1 MATKAFKMIENYLY
15 MSHLDSFVIL
25 PTYPEQI
32 NDSMSATFTSTQPLS
47 RSAPIYAYSYSGPR
61 SITFTLVLHREL
73 MTQINTNVSNL
84 DIKKLD
90 IGDDYVDTIIKQLQ
104 AIAVPKYASASKMVN
119 PPTVSV
125 RFGNEIYIHGIVDGG
140 VAVNYSL
147 PLLDNNKY
155 AQVSISFT
163 VSEIDPYSAETIAQQ
178 GSFRGLNK
186 SLERRIYKK

>member
-32 NDSMSATFTSTQPLS
+32 TDAMNATFTSTQPLS

-125 RFGNEIYIHGIVDGG
+125 RFGNEVYIHGIVDGG
-140 VAVNYSL
+140 VAVTYSL

>member
-15 MSHLDSFVIL
+15 MSHLDSFVVL
-25 PTYPEQI
+25 PTYPERI
-32 NDSMSATFTSTQPLS
+32 DDSMNATFTSTQPLS

-61 SITFTLVLHREL
+61 SITFNLTLHREL
-73 MTQINTNVSNL
+73 MTQINTDVSNL

-90 IGDDYVDTIIKQLQ
+90 IGDDYIDTLIKQLQ

-140 VAVNYSL
+140 VTVTYSL

-155 AQVSISFT
+155 AQVSIAFT

>member
-32 NDSMSATFTSTQPLS
+32 TDTMNATFTSTQPLS

-104 AIAVPKYASASKMVN
+104 AIAVPKYASVSKLVN

-125 RFGNEIYIHGIVDGG
+125 RFGNEVYIHGIVDGG
-140 VAVNYSL
+140 VAVTYSL
-147 PLLDNNKY
+147 PLLNNNKY

>member
-32 NDSMSATFTSTQPLS
+32 NDAMSATFTSTQPLS

-104 AIAVPKYASASKMVN
+104 AIAVPKYVSASKMVN

-125 RFGNEIYIHGIVDGG
+125 RFGNEVYIHGIVDGG
-140 VAVNYSL
+140 VAVTYSL

>member
-1 MATKAFKMIENYLY
+1 

-32 NDSMSATFTSTQPLS
+32 NDAMSATFTSTQPLS

-104 AIAVPKYASASKMVN
+104 ATAVPKYASASKMVN

-125 RFGNEIYIHGIVDGG
+125 RFGNEVYIHGIVDGG
-140 VAVNYSL
+140 VAVTYSL

>member
-32 NDSMSATFTSTQPLS
+32 NDAMNATFTSTQPLS

-84 DIKKLD
+84 DIKKLG

-125 RFGNEIYIHGIVDGG
+125 RFGNEVYIHGIVDGG
-140 VAVNYSL
+140 VAVTYSL